1 MRWQNKL
8 MLLRNLLQS
17 DISSWVFVVAGALIA
32 LLLHR
37 KDKKCRLWPALAAVV
52 LCLACEF
59 TGQNI
64 RSYGIELLALFIG
77 FAAIGC
83 AAGWLV
89 MDVIYL
95 LKKDAGSDN
104 SGRKR
109 TLTVTAVMLLLAVL
123 LVLACF
129 LRKKEYPASYDLEKL
144 ESLGLRG
151 VEYPLTLGETYY
163 VPYKKMNARA
173 FDDLLKGLEISDP
186 AKIGKVVAYS
196 AHHPRQWYYYC
207 TVEGLDGD
215 WLLMFDED
223 GTGIPGAKNVVY
235 LYGTEESV
243 EHAPDWVKRLHG
255 R

>member
-1 MRWQNKL
+1 MRWPNKL

-17 DISSWVFVVAGALIA
+17 DFSSWILVAAGALIA

-37 KDKKCRLWPALAAVV
+37 KDRKCCLWPALAAVV

-59 TGQNI
+59 AGQNI
-64 RSYGIELLALFIG
+64 RSYSIELLALFIG
-77 FAAIGC
+77 FAAIGYT
-83 AAGWLV
+83 AGWLV
-89 MDVIYL
+89 MDIIYL
-95 LKKDAGSDN
+95 LKKDAQSDN

-129 LRKKEYPASYDLEKL
+129 LKKKEYPPSYDLQKL
-144 ESLGLRG
+144 ESLGLHDAKD
-151 VEYPLTLGETYY
+151 PLTLGGTYY
-163 VPYKKMNARA
+163 VPYKKMNSRA
-173 FDDLLKGLEISDP
+173 FDDLLKGLGIS
-186 AKIGKVVAYS
+186 AAAGIGKVVAYS

-243 EHAPDWVKRLHG
+243 EQAPEWVKKLRH
-255 R
+255 